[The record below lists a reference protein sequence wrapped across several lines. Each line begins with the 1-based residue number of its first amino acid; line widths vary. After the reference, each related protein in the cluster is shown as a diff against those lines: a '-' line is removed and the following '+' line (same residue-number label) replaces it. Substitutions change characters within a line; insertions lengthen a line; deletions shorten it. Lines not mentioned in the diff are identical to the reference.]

1 MIALIIFTACLFLY
15 ILDRFPLATVA
26 LLGCI
31 ALVVFNVSPANEA
44 FSGFTNDILFIVFGT
59 EIYGIAFQES
69 GLDTL
74 IVRFIQRHS
83 KGKESDEITKRIIIL
98 SGTIAAVMSAFLNN
112 QVVSALMLVIC
123 KLMAEKT
130 RDVNIKDI
138 TLPIIYFVIM
148 GGQCTLIGA
157 PATLM
162 ASSISEEMTGYKI
175 SFFEFLPIGGIIFIL
190 GMIYICCFGYKKGIK
205 IWPDKV
211 SEKDKENLEVSQNN
225 IDKRKCLITLSTGI
239 LMLIMFVTGT
249 FTVGIVSLLG
259 ALICLLTGV
268 IKQKKALEKIDW
280 NVIIWLGCSI
290 GMANALNSCGII
302 QMACD
307 KLIAHLP
314 VDTSPYI
321 FLIVIV
327 LLTTLISNLIA
338 NTTTVIM
345 ILPFAI
351 NIAQK
356 FGWNAVPFIISITM
370 AAGLSIMT
378 PLSCGFIGMT
388 MRVGYKFKEYIRYGV
403 SIQGLLTSL
412 TIILTF
418 LIYSF

>member
-1 MIALIIFTACLFLY
+1 MIALIIFTTCIFLY

-31 ALVVFNVSPANEA
+31 ALVVFNVCPANEA
-44 FSGFTNDILFIVFGT
+44 FSGFTNDIIFIVFGT

-190 GMIYICCFGYKKGIK
+190 GMIYICSFGYKKGIK
-205 IWPDKV
+205 IWTDKV
-211 SEKDKENLEVSQNN
+211 SEKDKESLEVSQNN
-225 IDKRKCLITLSTGI
+225 IDKRKCLITLSTGM

-249 FTVGIVSLLG
+249 FTVGIVSLIG

-351 NIAQK
+351 NIAQQ